1 MCKMMAAS
9 SYSLLEHEDLGKNKS
24 FVIPQTMLRTRESML
39 QCTQSMP
46 QTYTKRALLELED
59 KNTETLS
66 EQQ

>member
-1 MCKMMAAS
+1 
-9 SYSLLEHEDLGKNKS
+9 
-24 FVIPQTMLRTRESML
+24 MLRTRESTL